1 MTSLRGGDC
10 RNTVPRNFLL
20 IPGAGGTAWY
30 WHRVVAALE
39 ARGYDAV
46 AVDLPAEDDKAGWQE
61 YVDVAVSAAGSRT
74 DLVVVGQSMGAFT
87 ATLLPSVLP
96 VSLLV
101 LVNAMIPVPGETG
114 GDWWGNTGQAEAQRV
129 NDAREGR
136 PADAEFDVMTLFL
149 HDVPEPVRAESAA
162 YDRHQSMTPFT
173 QPWPSDRWPDVSTR
187 VVSGRDDRLFPV
199 DFQRRVAQ
207 ERLGINPDVVP
218 GGHLVA
224 LSQPES
230 LVDLLVSYAKE

>member
-1 MTSLRGGDC
+1 M
-10 RNTVPRNFLL
+10 TVPRSFLL
-20 IPGAGGTAWY
+20 IPGAGGAAWY

-39 ARGYDAV
+39 AGGHDAV
-46 AVDLPAEDDKAGWQE
+46 AVDLPAEDDTAGWQE
-61 YVDVAVSAAGSRT
+61 YVGVAVSAAGYRT

-87 ATLLPSVLP
+87 ASLLPRVLP

-101 LVNAMIPVPGETG
+101 LVNAMIPAPGETG
-114 GDWWGNTGQAEAQRV
+114 GDWWGNTGQAEAQRE

-136 PADAEFDVMTLFL
+136 PVNAEFDVTTLFL
-149 HDVPEPVRAESAA
+149 HDVPEPVRSEAA
-162 YDRHQSMTPFT
+162 RYDRGQSMTPFT
-173 QPWPSDRWPDVSTR
+173 QPWPRDSWPDVPTR

-207 ERLGINPDVVP
+207 DRLGIVPDVVP

-224 LSQPES
+224 LSRPEG
-230 LVDLLVSYAKE
+230 LVHLLASYAEE

>member
-1 MTSLRGGDC
+1 M
-10 RNTVPRNFLL
+10 TVPHRFLL
-20 IPGAGGTAWY
+20 IPGAGGAAWY

-39 ARGYDAV
+39 TRGHDAV

-61 YVDVAVSAAGSRT
+61 YVEAAVSAAGYRS

-87 ATLLPSVLP
+87 AALLPPVLP

-101 LVNAMIPVPGETG
+101 LVNAMIPAPGETG
-114 GDWWGNTGQAEAQRV
+114 GDWWDNTGQTEAQRE

-136 PADAEFDVMTLFL
+136 PVNAEFDVMTLFL
-149 HDVPEPVRAESAA
+149 HDVPEAVRTEAA
-162 YDRHQSMTPFT
+162 AHDRGQSMTPFT
-173 QPWPSDRWPDVSTR
+173 QPWPSDSWPDVPTR

-199 DFQRRVAQ
+199 GFQRRVALD
-207 ERLGINPDVVP
+207 RLGIIPDVVP

-224 LSQPES
+224 LSRPES
-230 LVDLLVSYAKE
+230 LVDLLVSYAEE